1 MAHISE
7 SKVDGVVY
15 TYDSESR
22 NPLGLDAKM
31 RMWAGTLVYDKNT
44 RAPTR
49 ILKGDI
55 PAPTPVVTVAKPT
68 ISITSDG
75 KVTITCATA
84 GAVIYYTTNGSNPS
98 DSSTEY
104 SAAFTL
110 ADSATVKAIAY
121 AEIDGEEKVS
131 GVASKAYTKQS
142 TPTPQPSGNAN
153 VYLGAV
159 YCTAAEFEALE
170 NGDMDWNVDA
180 VIDRVDADVVK
191 GTAPATVQAMNY
203 STTYEKSKTSI
214 LGDYTHVE
222 QSDTLYAQYFFAYPK
237 SFGTYLFKNAA
248 GFDIS
253 TVTKEVTIDGVVYNV
268 LLGFGDNAAPF
279 SVLNA

>member
-104 SAAFTL
+104 AGQFTL

-142 TPTPQPSGNAN
+142 TPTPPPSNN
-153 VYLGAV
+153 FTVYYGFAAKTGLDGDEELEDWVPLVSASDVTNTDEVTAV
-159 YCTAAEFEALE
+159 
-170 NGDMDWNVDA
+170 
-180 VIDRVDADVVK
+180 
-191 GTAPATVQAMNY
+191 
-203 STTYEKSKTSI
+203 EKSSI
-214 LGDYTHVE
+214 LGEYHIVANNAPGFTRMGI
-222 QSDTLYAQYFFAYPK
+222 FAYPATLGSFKDNYNIADK
-237 SFGTYLFKNAA
+237 SFPTNYLPVEEK
-248 GFDIS
+248 
-253 TVTKEVTIDGVVYNV
+253 TVTINGTNYIIVIGVATNM
-268 LLGFGDNAAPF
+268 AA
-279 SVLNA
+279 SGNDVIITRK

>member
-104 SAAFTL
+104 AGQFTL

-121 AEIDGEEKVS
+121 AEIDGEEKAS
-131 GVASKAYTKQS
+131 AVASKAYTKQS

-159 YCTAAEFEALE
+159 YCTEAELQLLDD
-170 NGDMDWNVDA
+170 GDMDWNVDA

-191 GTAPATVQAMNY
+191 GTAPTTVQAMNY

-214 LGDYTHVE
+214 VGEYTHVE
-222 QSDTLYAQYFFAYPK
+222 QSPIYYAQYFFAYPK
-237 SFGTYLFKNAA
+237 SFGTYVFKNALNVEI
-248 GFDIS
+248 DPI
-253 TVTKEVTIDGVVYNV
+253 TIKEVTIDGVVYNV
-268 LLGFGDNAAPF
+268 VLGFGDNAAPF
-279 SVLNA
+279 KIL